1 MTHTALAIRT
11 DPANPNQP
19 ASPDGYAAQDTS
31 SAYPR
36 LRVRVDPTNPNHHL
50 WNNNGT
56 WFIHYTV
63 HPDALTAVRVR
74 RSLGTAELSEARSRR
89 DAYLDRA
96 HCTAGGGI

>member
-1 MTHTALAIRT
+1 MITVCLVGSGANAWEIDIAKKMSGQNLSIRLNS
-11 DPANPNQP
+11 D
-19 ASPDGYAAQDTS
+19 
-31 SAYPR
+31 
-36 LRVRVDPTNPNHHL
+36 NPNHHL